1 MGMLPKNDL
10 RRRMTTKLRI
20 YAGPSHPHEDELP
33 LDTAENLLVERER
46 TFRDEDADKV
56 EVFTAEEQAEWD
68 KFQAEA
74 YAWQMEKFGKVLG
87 GTEEEN
93 AAAERKEQEAQ
104 RKALAAKGKG
114 RRSETARKRPPQ

>member
-33 LDTAENLLVERER
+33 PDTAENLLVERER
-46 TFRDEDADKV
+46 TFKDEDANKV
-56 EVFTAEEQAEWD
+56 EEFTAEEQAEWD
-68 KFQAEA
+68 KFKAEA
-74 YAWQMEKFGKVLG
+74 YAWQIEKFGKVLG

-93 AAAERKEQEAQ
+93 AAEEREEEEAR

-114 RRSETARKRPPQ
+114 RRSKTAKKRTP